1 MSAQACGRVC
11 KATDLVGSRLG
22 WIVWG
27 IPSVLFVV
35 GIASDAARA
44 WLWVPS
50 FVVAGAA
57 CLANASRCG
66 RLHCFVTGPL
76 FLLGAIAT
84 LLDAAGIVAIDW
96 RWILVTMI
104 GGTAVGYGMEWLR
117 GKYVGGATATERS
130 AP

>member
-1 MSAQACGRVC
+1 MSARACGREC

-35 GIASDAARA
+35 GIAWDAARA
-44 WLWVPS
+44 WMWVPS

-57 CLANASRCG
+57 CLANVSRCG

-96 RWILVTMI
+96 RWILVTVI
-104 GGTAVGYGMEWLR
+104 GGTAIGYGMEWLR

-130 AP
+130 DP